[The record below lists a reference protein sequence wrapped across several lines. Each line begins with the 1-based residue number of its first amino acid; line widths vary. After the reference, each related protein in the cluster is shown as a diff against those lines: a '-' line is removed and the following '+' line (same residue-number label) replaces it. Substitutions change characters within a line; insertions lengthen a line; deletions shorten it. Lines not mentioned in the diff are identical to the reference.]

1 MRTGLQRAAGFAAG
15 SGLLALALA
24 FLAPGLLLAQA
35 SGKAAK
41 PAAEEKKDASRKIT
55 NLRDPFRSLIDR
67 TEAAG
72 AGEALPP
79 GKRGLV
85 ITHLSVDGIV
95 ILPNEKIAVVNM
107 RGRNRAY
114 FLRER
119 DEVYN
124 GYVTRITEDA
134 VTFRERATDA
144 FGQTF
149 EREVTKTITGSG
161 AKK

>member
-1 MRTGLQRAAGFAAG
+1 MRTGLKRAAGFAAG

-24 FLAPGLLLAQA
+24 FLAPGVLPAQEA
-35 SGKAAK
+35 GKAAK
-41 PAAEEKKDASRKIT
+41 PAAEAKKNSAPKLT
-55 NLRDPFRSLIDR
+55 NLRDPFRSLVAKPD
-67 TEAAG
+67 ESG
-72 AGEALPP
+72 SGQPLPP

-85 ITHLSVDGIV
+85 ITNLSVDGI
-95 ILPNEKIAVVNM
+95 IIMSTEKIAVVNM

-124 GYVTRITEDA
+124 GYVVRITEDA

-161 AKK
+161 AKQ

>member
-1 MRTGLQRAAGFAAG
+1 MRTGLKRAAGFIAG

-24 FLAPGLLLAQA
+24 FLAPGVLPAQE
-35 SGKAAK
+35 AAK
-41 PAAEEKKDASRKIT
+41 PAAEAKKDSARRIT
-55 NLRDPFRSLIDR
+55 NLRDPFRSLAAKPD
-67 TEAAG
+67 EAG
-72 AGEALPP
+72 SGQALPP

-85 ITHLSVDGIV
+85 ITNLSVDGIV
-95 ILPNEKIAVVNM
+95 IMPTEKIAVVNM

-124 GYVTRITEDA
+124 GYVVRITEDG

-161 AKK
+161 AKQ

>member
-1 MRTGLQRAAGFAAG
+1 MRTGLRRAAGSAAG

-24 FLAPGLLLAQA
+24 FLAPGVLPAQEA
-35 SGKAAK
+35 GKAAK

-55 NLRDPFRSLIDR
+55 NLRDPFRSLTAK
-67 TEAAG
+67 TEATG
-72 AGEALPP
+72 AEALPP

-85 ITHLSVDGIV
+85 ITNLSVDGI
-95 ILPNEKIAVVNM
+95 IIMPTEKIAVVNM

-161 AKK
+161 AKQ